1 MISVEEAKKLILES
15 TQRLP
20 AILQPVSKCLN
31 HVLAEDIVAPIHYP
45 PFDQS
50 AMDGFAFIHSDF
62 IAKKIPEIIGEAP
75 AGKPFKGNVNSGETV
90 RIFTGA
96 KIPQGSDTV
105 VMQENVLIQ
114 EKTIKFQDKPLMH
127 GDNIRRIGSLV
138 NKGDVVLKA
147 GILLNA
153 GAIGFLSSLGIT
165 SVNVFPKPKVSIVVT
180 GDELQKPG
188 AELQDGQI
196 YESNSTM
203 LIAALESI
211 HVTVQEEVCIGDD
224 PEETLSTL
232 QSVIKRSDLVLVSG
246 GVSVGKY
253 DFVAS
258 SLLESGVENI
268 FYKIF
273 QKPGKP
279 LFLGKYKEC
288 LIFGLPGNPAAALS
302 CFYEYV
308 VMAIK
313 IMQGFSDI
321 FLKKVNLAISTD
333 IKKKAGLALF
343 LKGIIKDT
351 KVEALQGQDS
361 NNIGSFAYADCLIY
375 LSVDKADIK
384 SGELVEVHLLP

>member
-1 MISVEEAKKLILES
+1 MISVEEAKKLIAEY
-15 TQRLP
+15 TRRLS
-20 AILQPVSKCLN
+20 AISQPVTDSLN
-31 HVLAEDIVAPIHYP
+31 YILAEDILSPINYP

-50 AMDGFAFIHSDF
+50 AMDGFAIIHSDF
-62 IAKKIPEIIGEAP
+62 IDKKIPVIIGEAP
-75 AGKPFKGNVNSGETV
+75 AGKPFNGAVSSGETV

-114 EKTIKFQDKPLMH
+114 EKTIEFQNKPSMPR
-127 GDNIRRIGSLV
+127 DNIRRSGSLV
-138 NKGDVVLKA
+138 KKGDVVLEA
-147 GILLNA
+147 GLLLNA

-165 SVNVFPKPKVSIVVT
+165 SVSVFPRPKVSIVVT

-211 HVTVQEEVCIGDD
+211 HVMVQEEVCIGDD
-224 PEETLSTL
+224 PEQTLSTL
-232 QSVIKRSDLVLVSG
+232 QSVIKSSDIVLVSG

-279 LFLGKYKEC
+279 LFFGKYKEC

-313 IMQGFSDI
+313 IMQGFSGI

-361 NNIGSFAYADCLIY
+361 NIGSFAYADCLIY
-375 LSVDKADIK
+375 LPVDKTDIK
-384 SGELVEVHLLP
+384 AGELVEVHLLP